1 MDSRLRQEQVFFNLL
16 RLNSLVIVG
25 LLAIILW
32 FLLSRG
38 AATAFSWP
46 FLSQMPREGM
56 TEGGILP
63 AIVGT
68 LLLTAVAVAV
78 SLPLG
83 VLSAIYLNEYAKEGL
98 LKRAIRLAT
107 NNLAGVPSVV
117 FGLFGMALFV
127 KGLGFGTSILAGGLT
142 LALVALPVII
152 RTTEEALKTVPK
164 SYREASLALGATQ
177 WQTVRRVVLPA
188 AASGILTGSILSVG
202 RVAGETAP
210 ILFTAAAYFLPRLP
224 HSLLDQ
230 VMALPYH
237 LYVIATSGTQI
248 EKSRPMAYGTAVVL
262 LMLVTVLNLAAVFL
276 RNRFRKMTAH

>member
-1 MDSRLRQEQVFFNLL
+1 MDSRLRQERVFFNLL

-142 LALVALPVII
+142 PREAVPALMT
-152 RTTEEALKTVPK
+152 RTLKEEAL
-164 SYREASLALGATQ
+164 L
-177 WQTVRRVVLPA
+177 
-188 AASGILTGSILSVG
+188 
-202 RVAGETAP
+202 
-210 ILFTAAAYFLPRLP
+210 
-224 HSLLDQ
+224 
-230 VMALPYH
+230 
-237 LYVIATSGTQI
+237 
-248 EKSRPMAYGTAVVL
+248 
-262 LMLVTVLNLAAVFL
+262 
-276 RNRFRKMTAH
+276 